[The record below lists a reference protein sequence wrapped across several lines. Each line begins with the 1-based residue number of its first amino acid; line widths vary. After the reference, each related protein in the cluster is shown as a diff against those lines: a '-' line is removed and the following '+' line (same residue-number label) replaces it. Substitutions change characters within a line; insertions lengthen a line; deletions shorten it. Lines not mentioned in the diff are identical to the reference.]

1 MFYFNFDELDELMLR
16 YYTGNENFE
25 DELRLL
31 VSNKKN
37 EGVKLILQYINVN
50 VSFCKTTLLQI
61 SQIINNQELI
71 QLFTNLEDV

>member
-1 MFYFNFDELDELMLR
+1 MLR